1 MSQRQRL
8 PVFKQR
14 EELLRA
20 VQQSQVIA
28 AEPGACGVGRNWLW
42 EDHPVTPIHPE
53 ERERQRR
60 TDDDHLHPAP
70 ADIHHVGGSK
80 SETGCGKTTQLP
92 QFILESEIEAGRGSQ
107 TMIICTQPR
116 RISATSVAARVAA
129 ERGEEVGGSVG
140 YQIRMESRRGAS
152 TRLLFC
158 TTGVLLRRLVQ
169 QPDLA
174 GVSHVMVDE
183 IHERGMN
190 EDFLLIILRDLL
202 PRRPD
207 LRLVLMSAT
216 INAELFSEYFNK
228 APMAHIPWRMVLPS
242 HLFRPDLRLVLTSC
256 SPCAHLVLTLCSP
269 RAHLV
274 LTSCSP
280 CAHLVLTLCSP
291 CAHLVLTLCSPCA
304 HLVLTLCSPRAH
316 LVLTS
321 TTINTELFSEY
332 FNKAAM
338 AHIPVSECCG
348 DACGPT
354 TFNAELCSEYFSK
367 APMAHIPGFTHP
379 VQQLFLEHVLERT
392 RIPIRDQGQQGGGGW
407 FSRGGGGGGRGYG
420 RGRRERSASVAKKDP
435 ISEAWE
441 DVDIWSHYSAFSRPT
456 QESLS
461 NFSPDKLDID
471 LVASVVEHI
480 CRNEAEGAVL
490 VFLTGWD
497 EISKLLEALKTMPV
511 VGQSSKVLLLPLHGS
526 MPTIHQ
532 KEIFNRPPPGVRKVV
547 LATNIAETSIT
558 IDDVVFVVD
567 CGKAKETSYDA
578 LNKLACLLPSWISK
592 ASAHQ
597 RRGRAGRV
605 QPGICFHLY
614 PKTVYDSLLEFQ
626 LPEILR
632 TPLQELCLQI
642 KHLGLGHVQS
652 FLSKAMQPPEPLAV
666 QNAVQLLETIGA
678 FTPEEQLTSLGCH
691 LAAIPVEPR
700 IGKMLIFGAIFNCLA
715 PALTIA
721 ASLAYR
727 DPFVLPLDKKEMA
740 DAAKKK
746 FSKDSRSDHIALLNA
761 FEGWR
766 AAKMQ
771 GQERNYCWDNFLSA
785 PVLQMVSDMRGQ
797 FLQLLSDIGF
807 YDPRLGL
814 NEYSQLASDQEM
826 LSAVICAGLYPSVA
840 QIRRQG
846 KRFVFFTKDDGR
858 VEMHPSSVNAFCP
871 SFSRPW
877 LVYNEKVKTSD
888 IFLRHSTMVSDFALL
903 MFGGNLEPAPAG
915 TLLAQGIRLTVL
927 HPSPPL
933 STPPRDSTMVS
944 DFALLMDSTM
954 VFDFALLMFG
964 GNLEPAPA
972 GTLLAQGILLTVLHP
987 SPPLS
992 TPPRDSTM
1000 VSDFAL
1006 LMFWPTSSPPLLEP
1020 GSRDTYRAP
1029 PLPTPLRDSTM
1040 VSDFA
1045 LLMFGGNLEPAPAGR
1060 TGFDMLGGYLH
1071 FGASAQTAKMVLDLR
1086 QQLDSLLREK
1096 IENPSLDVHAQGERV
1111 VAAVRSLLSSHFAHI
1126 FSLIPPRPLPGPA
1139 AAAGF
1144 ATQREEREPILG
1156 RACTGGEGRSSSS
1169 GCSGAQSPGKDLRQQ
1184 LDSLLREKIENPSL
1198 DVHAQGGRVVAAD
1211 LRQQLDSL
1219 LREKIENPSLDV
1231 HAQGERVVAAVR
1243 SLLSSP
1249 HADSLP
1255 PGESGG
1261 GGGGARGGTLP
1272 TVTPAPFLLVEQFI
1286 TMASAISP
1294 CLLSG
1299 RSLVPAHRVRY
1310 GAPLS
1315 APRDFRFT
1323 EQRRFADFS
1332 VHAKKKKSKAPV
1344 EEPIGKNAGLNQSI
1358 DEFLPD
1364 NKDALTSK
1372 ELKSLEKKFN
1382 FSSDEILRKYIRY
1395 VINEKPFTPETV
1407 SGLIHL
1413 RKVSGLDDLGIAEVL
1428 NEISRRIVKAK
1439 GPVVMDT
1446 TGFTE
1451 KGVQRKA
1458 AVQGIFTKLLY
1469 LSEVRSVLA

>member
-1 MSQRQRL
+1 MGIAWGSNSSYWQQVQRKGSVFPRVAHLAAVSEFDLIGRFSLPLLVRSCRYELWWKVARDPTLGESWMPRDVVFEWPAALVTSNVKVTGAGLSESVEVQRRVVFNDATLPGAGWTEVGVGVVVLGPGTKRGGCGGELVETEWEVRLHEVESGMWKSGLLFLPLLLNPPRSPPLVSLPSDPPSHVLPPPVPPPPASPHPPPLFRLALRLSPLLFRLPLRLSPPLFRLPLFHLPQRGPAKQVDSAAWAARFRQLAAGGGAVGNGAVEMSAVGSGAVGGAAEEIVIRENYGREGTEQLQVLAEQAGLYFQTYGKGTGTVAVASRVPLPSYRADLDDKHGRSERQITVSSDLHQHSSPAVQAMMAQRQRL
-8 PVFKQR
+8 PAFKQR
-14 EELLRA
+14 EELLRS
-20 VQQSQVIA
+20 VQQSQVLVVS
-28 AEPGACGVGRNWLW
+28 G
-42 EDHPVTPIHPE
+42 
-53 ERERQRR
+53 
-60 TDDDHLHPAP
+60 
-70 ADIHHVGGSK
+70 
-80 SETGCGKTTQLP
+80 ETGCGKTTQLP
-92 QFILESEIEAGRGSQ
+92 QFILESEIEAGRGAQ
-107 TMIICTQPR
+107 TFIICTQPR
-116 RISATSVAARVAA
+116 RISATSVAARVAV

-140 YQIRMESRRGAS
+140 YQIRMESRRGPN

-228 APMAHIPWRMVLPS
+228 APMAHIP
-242 HLFRPDLRLVLTSC
+242 
-256 SPCAHLVLTLCSP
+256 
-269 RAHLV
+269 
-274 LTSCSP
+274 
-280 CAHLVLTLCSP
+280 
-291 CAHLVLTLCSPCA
+291 
-304 HLVLTLCSPRAH
+304 
-316 LVLTS
+316 
-321 TTINTELFSEY
+321 
-332 FNKAAM
+332 
-338 AHIPVSECCG
+338 
-348 DACGPT
+348 
-354 TFNAELCSEYFSK
+354 
-367 APMAHIPGFTHP
+367 
-379 VQQLFLEHVLERT
+379 
-392 RIPIRDQGQQGGGGW
+392 
-407 FSRGGGGGGRGYG
+407 
-420 RGRRERSASVAKKDP
+420 
-435 ISEAWE
+435 
-441 DVDIWSHYSAFSRPT
+441 DVDVWSHYSAFTRPTQESLANFSPDKLDVDLVASLDVDVWSHYSAFSRPT
-456 QESLS
+456 QESLA

-471 LVASVVEHI
+471 LVASVVEYI

-497 EISKLLEALKTMPV
+497 EISKLLEALKVMPV
-511 VGQSSKVLLLPLHGS
+511 AGQPSKVLLLPLHGS

-614 PKTVYDSLLEFQ
+614 PKAVYDSLLEFQ

-666 QNAVQLLETIGA
+666 SLWPQELLAVSGGSVCADQASWLGTSILGHVQSLLSKAMQPPEPLAVQNAVQLLETIGA
-678 FTPEEQLTSLGCH
+678 FTPDEQLTSLGCH

-740 DAAKKK
+740 DAAKKE
-746 FSKDSRSDHIALLNA
+746 FAKDSRSDHIALLNA

-846 KRFVFFTKDDGR
+846 KRFVFFTKEDGR

-888 IFLRHSTMVSDFALL
+888 IFLR
-903 MFGGNLEPAPAG
+903 
-915 TLLAQGIRLTVL
+915 
-927 HPSPPL
+927 
-933 STPPRDSTMVS
+933 
-944 DFALLMDSTM
+944 
-954 VFDFALLMFG
+954 
-964 GNLEPAPA
+964 
-972 GTLLAQGILLTVLHP
+972 
-987 SPPLS
+987 
-992 TPPRDSTM
+992 
-1000 VSDFAL
+1000 
-1006 LMFWPTSSPPLLEP
+1006 
-1020 GSRDTYRAP
+1020 
-1029 PLPTPLRDSTM
+1029 DSTM

-1045 LLMFGGNLEPAPAGR
+1045 LLMFGGNLEPAPARR

-1071 FGASAQTAKMVLDLR
+1071 FGASAQTAKMV
-1086 QQLDSLLREK
+1086 Q
-1096 IENPSLDVHAQGERV
+1096 
-1111 VAAVRSLLSSHFAHI
+1111 
-1126 FSLIPPRPLPGPA
+1126 
-1139 AAAGF
+1139 
-1144 ATQREEREPILG
+1144 
-1156 RACTGGEGRSSSS
+1156 
-1169 GCSGAQSPGKDLRQQ
+1169 
-1184 LDSLLREKIENPSL
+1184 
-1198 DVHAQGGRVVAAD
+1198 
-1211 LRQQLDSL
+1211 
-1219 LREKIENPSLDV
+1219 
-1231 HAQGERVVAAVR
+1231 
-1243 SLLSSP
+1243 
-1249 HADSLP
+1249 
-1255 PGESGG
+1255 
-1261 GGGGARGGTLP
+1261 
-1272 TVTPAPFLLVEQFI
+1272 
-1286 TMASAISP
+1286 
-1294 CLLSG
+1294 
-1299 RSLVPAHRVRY
+1299 
-1310 GAPLS
+1310 
-1315 APRDFRFT
+1315 
-1323 EQRRFADFS
+1323 
-1332 VHAKKKKSKAPV
+1332 
-1344 EEPIGKNAGLNQSI
+1344 
-1358 DEFLPD
+1358 
-1364 NKDALTSK
+1364 
-1372 ELKSLEKKFN
+1372 
-1382 FSSDEILRKYIRY
+1382 
-1395 VINEKPFTPETV
+1395 
-1407 SGLIHL
+1407 
-1413 RKVSGLDDLGIAEVL
+1413 
-1428 NEISRRIVKAK
+1428 
-1439 GPVVMDT
+1439 
-1446 TGFTE
+1446 
-1451 KGVQRKA
+1451 
-1458 AVQGIFTKLLY
+1458 
-1469 LSEVRSVLA
+1469 

>member
-20 VQQSQVIA
+20 VQQSQVLVVS
-28 AEPGACGVGRNWLW
+28 G
-42 EDHPVTPIHPE
+42 
-53 ERERQRR
+53 
-60 TDDDHLHPAP
+60 
-70 ADIHHVGGSK
+70 
-80 SETGCGKTTQLP
+80 ETGCGKTTQLP
-92 QFILESEIEAGRGSQ
+92 QFILESEIEAGRGAQ

-216 INAELFSEYFNK
+216 INAELFSEYFN
-228 APMAHIPWRMVLPS
+228 
-242 HLFRPDLRLVLTSC
+242 
-256 SPCAHLVLTLCSP
+256 
-269 RAHLV
+269 
-274 LTSCSP
+274 
-280 CAHLVLTLCSP
+280 
-291 CAHLVLTLCSPCA
+291 
-304 HLVLTLCSPRAH
+304 
-316 LVLTS
+316 
-321 TTINTELFSEY
+321 
-332 FNKAAM
+332 
-338 AHIPVSECCG
+338 
-348 DACGPT
+348 
-354 TFNAELCSEYFSK
+354 K

-888 IFLRHSTMVSDFALL
+888 IFLR
-903 MFGGNLEPAPAG
+903 
-915 TLLAQGIRLTVL
+915 
-927 HPSPPL
+927 
-933 STPPRDSTMVS
+933 
-944 DFALLMDSTM
+944 
-954 VFDFALLMFG
+954 
-964 GNLEPAPA
+964 
-972 GTLLAQGILLTVLHP
+972 
-987 SPPLS
+987 
-992 TPPRDSTM
+992 
-1000 VSDFAL
+1000 
-1006 LMFWPTSSPPLLEP
+1006 
-1020 GSRDTYRAP
+1020 
-1029 PLPTPLRDSTM
+1029 DSTM

-1071 FGASAQTAKMVLDLR
+1071 FGASAQTAKMV
-1086 QQLDSLLREK
+1086 Q
-1096 IENPSLDVHAQGERV
+1096 
-1111 VAAVRSLLSSHFAHI
+1111 
-1126 FSLIPPRPLPGPA
+1126 
-1139 AAAGF
+1139 
-1144 ATQREEREPILG
+1144 
-1156 RACTGGEGRSSSS
+1156 
-1169 GCSGAQSPGKDLRQQ
+1169 
-1184 LDSLLREKIENPSL
+1184 
-1198 DVHAQGGRVVAAD
+1198 D

-1261 GGGGARGGTLP
+1261 GGGGARGG
-1272 TVTPAPFLLVEQFI
+1272 
-1286 TMASAISP
+1286 
-1294 CLLSG
+1294 G
-1299 RSLVPAHRVRY
+1299 RGGGRHGHGHGHGRGHGHGHRGR
-1310 GAPLS
+1310 GG
-1315 APRDFRFT
+1315 R
-1323 EQRRFADFS
+1323 
-1332 VHAKKKKSKAPV
+1332 H
-1344 EEPIGKNAGLNQSI
+1344 
-1358 DEFLPD
+1358 
-1364 NKDALTSK
+1364 
-1372 ELKSLEKKFN
+1372 
-1382 FSSDEILRKYIRY
+1382 
-1395 VINEKPFTPETV
+1395 
-1407 SGLIHL
+1407 
-1413 RKVSGLDDLGIAEVL
+1413 
-1428 NEISRRIVKAK
+1428 
-1439 GPVVMDT
+1439 
-1446 TGFTE
+1446 
-1451 KGVQRKA
+1451 
-1458 AVQGIFTKLLY
+1458 
-1469 LSEVRSVLA
+1469 